1 MVASC
6 HSAPTVAGS
15 REIASRPGSVAAT
28 LGGVS
33 GIELSTVAER
43 PELAGR
49 LYELPNVWPEFLG
62 HDPVAN
68 AFLHRVAHD
77 FPQHCVAATDEDRVV
92 AHGRSIPFALDVPGR
107 GALPCGGI
115 DRVTVWAYDD
125 HHAGTTPDTVSALA
139 IEVDP
144 EYTGRG
150 LSGRLLALMR
160 RAAADAGFGA
170 LVAPVRPTRKHERPR
185 LTMAEY
191 LALRRDDGLPFDPWV
206 RTHVR
211 AGATI
216 EAIAPASMTISGSL
230 AEWRAWTGLA
240 FDRDGDVEVPGAL
253 VPVHCDVAD
262 DVAVYVEPNVWMRH
276 PLERGK
282 AVAGAPASR

>member
-1 MVASC
+1 MLAWC
-6 HSAPTVAGS
+6 HSRPTVAAS
-15 REIASRPGSVAAT
+15 REIASRGSDATAT
-28 LGGVS
+28 LDRVS
-33 GIELSTVAER
+33 TVELSTVADR
-43 PELAGR
+43 PDLTGR

-68 AFLHRVAHD
+68 AFLYRVAYD
-77 FPQHCVAATDEDRVV
+77 FPQHCVVATDGDRIV

-107 GALPCGGI
+107 KALPDGGI
-115 DRVTVWAYDD
+115 DRVTVWAYTD
-125 HHAGTTPDTVSALA
+125 HRDGTPPDTVTALA
-139 IEVDP
+139 IEVHP

-150 LSGRLLALMR
+150 LSARILDRMR
-160 RAAADAGFGA
+160 KAAADAGFGT
-170 LVAPVRPTRKHERPR
+170 LVAPVRPNRKHERPR

-191 LALRRDDGLPFDPWV
+191 LAIRRDDGLPFDPWV

-216 EAIAPASMTISGSL
+216 ESIAPASMTVAGSL

-253 VPVHCDVAD
+253 VPVHCDTAD
-262 DVAVYVEPNVWMRH
+262 DTAVYVEPNVWMRH
-276 PLERGK
+276 RC
-282 AVAGAPASR
+282 